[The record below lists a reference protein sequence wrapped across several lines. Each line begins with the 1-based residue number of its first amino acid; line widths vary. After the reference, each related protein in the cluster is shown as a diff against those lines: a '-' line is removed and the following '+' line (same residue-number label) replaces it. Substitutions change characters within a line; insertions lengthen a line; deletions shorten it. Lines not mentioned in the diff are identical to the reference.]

1 MNVPNIQKFL
11 NRVPSWIYLAIA
23 VLTFAASNPVT
34 RIITDIGEQNLI
46 DGRNPISLCNVLFA
60 GNVLAIAVMLP
71 IFYRDLAPDVLKRL
85 TRKDWISLTITSILT
100 GAIAPAL
107 IFTAIATTN
116 IANIVLI
123 GRIEPI
129 LTLVLSVWLLGLRVD
144 GWTIA
149 GSLLSL
155 GGVVVALVLG
165 GAGPMMTM
173 VGFQIGT
180 GEIMVAIASVISAVS
195 LINGKLQLQSI
206 PLGVFTIYRNLV
218 GTVVFFL
225 LANILYGIEHFADL
239 LSPLLWRWM
248 LLYALVF
255 VVIGRLCWLL
265 GLKKATPTELNLASL
280 INPIL
285 SIFMAYLILRQ
296 VPTTAQYWGLSL
308 LIIGAIFSFIGNL
321 YQEKLNRQNLNG
333 DKLNCSIPKQTAME
347 KMDTP
352 VGYKGL

>member
-1 MNVPNIQKFL
+1 M
-11 NRVPSWIYLAIA
+11 
-23 VLTFAASNPVT
+23 
-34 RIITDIGEQNLI
+34 
-46 DGRNPISLCNVLFA
+46 
-60 GNVLAIAVMLP
+60 
-71 IFYRDLAPDVLKRL
+71 

-107 IFTAIATTN
+107 TFTAIANTN

-149 GSLLSL
+149 GSVISFL
-155 GGVVVALVLG
+155 GVVVAIVLG

-173 VGFQIGT
+173 AGFQIGT
-180 GEIMVAIASVISAVS
+180 GEILVAIASVISSVS
-195 LINGKLQLQSI
+195 LINGKKQLQSI

-225 LANILYGIEHFADL
+225 LANILYGAEHFADL

-248 LLYALVF
+248 ALYAFVF
-255 VVIGRLCWLL
+255 VVIGRLCWLS
-265 GLKKATPTELNLASL
+265 GLKKASPTELNLASL

-285 SIFMAYLILRQ
+285 TIFMAYLILRQ
-296 VPTTAQYWGLSL
+296 VPTMAQYWGLSL
-308 LIIGAIFSFIGNL
+308 LIIGAILSFIGNL
-321 YQEKLNRQNLNG
+321 HQEKLNRE
-333 DKLNCSIPKQTAME
+333 KLNHSIPKPTAME

-352 VGYKGL
+352 VGFKGL